1 MKQRLLELIRADKS
15 TKDYGAAVKAEFG
28 LSPDRHYDLLVVAP
42 GWKPTKL
49 LREYDVEV
57 VCTAEH
63 SYISGYEVR
72 GEGFLMAWIQCSP
85 GACSLIDEL
94 SVCAMLDVD
103 RLAFVGAV
111 GSLVPELPLGTL
123 CTPAWSVSGNL
134 ANGYLLEDVRAY
146 QPFGRV
152 YPNDPG
158 FVARTA
164 ALARELG
171 FDLWQEPVF
180 STDSVF
186 CEYAHMD
193 FIKSFGVRLIEMETS
208 SFYLIAEL
216 MEKPAVAL
224 LAVSDNSATGDP
236 LLARTAAQKTAYD
249 HCRRNVIPKLLFA
262 IAKME

>member
-94 SVCAMLDVD
+94 SVCAMLDFD

-111 GSLVPELPLGTL
+111 GSLVPEIPLGTL
-123 CTPAWSVSGNL
+123 CTPAWSVSGTL
-134 ANGYLLEDVRAY
+134 ANGYLSEDVRDY
-146 QPFGRV
+146 QPFGKV

-171 FDLWQEPVF
+171 FELRQEPVF
-180 STDSVF
+180 CTDSVF
-186 CEYAHMD
+186 CEYAHLD
-193 FIKSFGVRLIEMETS
+193 FIKRFGVRLIEMETS
-208 SFYLIAEL
+208 SFYRMAEL
-216 MEKPAVAL
+216 LEKPAVAL

-236 LLARTAAQKTAYD
+236 LLARTPAQKLAYD
-249 HCRRNVIPKLLFA
+249 HCRRNIIPKLLFE
-262 IAKME
+262 IARM

>member
-15 TKDYGAAVKAEFG
+15 TKDYGAAVQAEFG
-28 LSPDRHYDLLVVAP
+28 LSPDQHYDLLVVAP

-49 LREYDVEV
+49 LRDYNVEI

-72 GEGFLMAWIQCSP
+72 GEGFLLAWIQCSP

-94 SVCAMLDVD
+94 SVCAMLDFD

-152 YPNDPG
+152 YPNDPD

-171 FDLWQEPVF
+171 FDLRQEPVF

-193 FIKSFGVRLIEMETS
+193 FIKGFGVRLIEMETS
-208 SFYLIAEL
+208 SFYLMAEL
-216 MEKPAVAL
+216 LEKPAVAL

-236 LLARTAAQKTAYD
+236 LLARTAAQKLAYD
-249 HCRRNVIPKLLFA
+249 HCRRNIIPKLLFA
-262 IAKME
+262 IARMS